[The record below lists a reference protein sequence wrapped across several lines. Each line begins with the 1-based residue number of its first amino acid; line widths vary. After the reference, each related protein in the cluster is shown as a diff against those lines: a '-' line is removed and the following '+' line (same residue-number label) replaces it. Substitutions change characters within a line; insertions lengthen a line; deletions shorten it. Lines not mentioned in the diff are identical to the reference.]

1 MVYTSGK
8 AALLARYALCA
19 FFAALASGCGGEG
32 GSSQAASTPATLND
46 TGPTTNPPTIS
57 GTPATSVVV
66 GTSYSFQP
74 SAADTTGD
82 ALTFTIQNKPAWAA
96 FDANSGLLTGTP
108 AAGDV
113 GTSQPI
119 TITVADGSAQAQL
132 AAFTIQ
138 VVAAPASPT
147 PPVNH
152 PPTIS
157 GTPGTSVQAGA
168 HYVFQPSAS
177 DVDGNTLVFSIEN
190 MPSWASFSTT
200 TGALS
205 GTPAAA
211 NVGSYSNIVINV
223 SDGVTTVALAPFA
236 IKVTAVTTPP
246 ANTPPKITGTPAT
259 SVQAGSHYSFQPAAS
274 DADGNALTFSIGN
287 KPSWATFS
295 TTTGQLSGTPAVA
308 NVGAYANITITVSDG
323 KANVSLAAF
332 TITVTAPAALPPT
345 ISGTPATSAQAGTAY
360 SFAPQ
365 ASSSSGKTLSFS
377 IQNKPSWATFSIASG
392 QLSGTPGSSDVGTDA
407 GIVITVSDGSLSAAL
422 AAFTITVAAAP
433 GTPTVGSATLR
444 WTAPTQNTDGSAITN
459 LTGYVIEYG
468 TSQGAL
474 SQTVNISNPATTSY
488 TVQNLGSGTWYFAL
502 SSVNAT
508 GATSALS
515 SVVSKTIN

>member
-1 MVYTSGK
+1 
-8 AALLARYALCA
+8 
-19 FFAALASGCGGEG
+19 
-32 GSSQAASTPATLND
+32 
-46 TGPTTNPPTIS
+46 
-57 GTPATSVVV
+57 
-66 GTSYSFQP
+66 
-74 SAADTTGD
+74 
-82 ALTFTIQNKPAWAA
+82 
-96 FDANSGLLTGTP
+96 
-108 AAGDV
+108 
-113 GTSQPI
+113 
-119 TITVADGSAQAQL
+119 
-132 AAFTIQ
+132 
-138 VVAAPASPT
+138 
-147 PPVNH
+147 
-152 PPTIS
+152 
-157 GTPGTSVQAGA
+157 
-168 HYVFQPSAS
+168 
-177 DVDGNTLVFSIEN
+177 
-190 MPSWASFSTT
+190 
-200 TGALS
+200 
-205 GTPAAA
+205 
-211 NVGSYSNIVINV
+211 
-223 SDGVTTVALAPFA
+223 
-236 IKVTAVTTPP
+236 
-246 ANTPPKITGTPAT
+246 
-259 SVQAGSHYSFQPAAS
+259 
-274 DADGNALTFSIGN
+274 
-287 KPSWATFS
+287 
-295 TTTGQLSGTPAVA
+295 
-308 NVGAYANITITVSDG
+308 
-323 KANVSLAAF
+323 
-332 TITVTAPAALPPT
+332 VTAPAALPPT